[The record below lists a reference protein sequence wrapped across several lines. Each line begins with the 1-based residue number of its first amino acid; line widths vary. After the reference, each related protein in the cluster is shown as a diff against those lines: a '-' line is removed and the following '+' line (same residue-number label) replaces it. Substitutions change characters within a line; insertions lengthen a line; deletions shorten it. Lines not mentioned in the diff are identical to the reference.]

1 MKFSLQRRAVQHYAG
16 ILLVGLFAAAAAT
29 ISPSAWGAL
38 TVTKSFSPS
47 TIAANG
53 TTTLSIQ
60 IDNPNNNANGVAFTD
75 TYPANVQNA
84 ATPSVTSTCTNGIVT
99 AAAGGNSLQL
109 TGAQIVA
116 NGTCTV
122 TVQVTATA
130 AGSYANSVTVTSNN
144 RGNGSSSATLTVTAI
159 SASNSTVVAN
169 PTSVPADGTTTS
181 TITVTLKD
189 GAGNPVSGKTVTLSA
204 GSGSSTISPAS
215 GPSNASGVVTF
226 TVKDSVVES
235 VTYTATDT
243 TDGVT
248 ITQTATVAFTVTIPA
263 VSSFNVVEPGA
274 NAVTGKIFTKIA
286 GQNFALDI
294 VALDASNAIATGFT
308 GTVIV
313 EVVDNTSGG
322 ACSGLPLIA
331 AFTNQ
336 TFVSGNAGRHPLSS
350 PNTVAD
356 VYRNAK
362 VRIKYPTSSPTVI
375 SCSGDN
381 FAIRPA
387 SLSFSVT
394 DANRTTAGTT
404 NALSNT
410 AIAGTTVH
418 NAGQPFTITATAYN
432 GAGTPAVTSNY
443 NGSPTAVLTTCGGTA
458 CTGTTGTLTLGTW
471 SASGGTV
478 TTTTAGYN
486 DVGAFTLQLQD
497 STFAAVD
504 SGDGTPAAQLTVSS
518 TATGTGRFVP
528 DRFLVSATSI
538 TPRSDIAC
546 PGSSF
551 TYMNERMDA
560 LFTLTAVNAS
570 GATTTRYTG
579 SLARLDLT
587 NPSSFN
593 LGAINS
599 VASPTVFTVGGLSN
613 PLNTSLGSS
622 GTWTNGV
629 ASIITAVISVS
640 RNATANGPFDSFKL
654 GIAPSDPDS
663 VALDPA
669 ALNLDADNDSIN
681 ERALVGATAV
691 RFGRLRVLNSVGSEK
706 LDLQLPMRAEYFSGG
721 GFVINPSDSCTSIVP
736 GNISLGNYTPPGFS
750 GNMNATHISVS
761 GAFGSGA
768 ATLTL
773 TKPSPT
779 ASGSVDA
786 TVNLGAAGMSYLLGS
801 WTGSAFTENPT
812 ARASFGTFGT
822 GVPSQFIFFRENF

>member
-1 MKFSLQRRAVQHYAG
+1 MKHSLQRRAAQHYAG

-29 ISPSAWGAL
+29 LSPRAWGAL
-38 TVTKSFSPS
+38 TVTKTFSPS

-60 IDNPNNNANGVAFTD
+60 IDNPNQPANGVAFTD

-84 ATPSVTSTCTNGIVT
+84 AAPSVTNTCTNGIVT
-99 AAAGGNSLQL
+99 AAGGGNSLQL
-109 TGAQIVA
+109 TGAQITA

-130 AGSYANSVTVTSNN
+130 AGSYANSVTVTSQN
-144 RGNGSSSATLTVTAI
+144 RGSGSSSATLAVTAI
-159 SASNSTVVAN
+159 SASNSTVVAS

-189 GAGNPVSGKTVTLSA
+189 GAGNPVSGKTVTLAA

-226 TVKDSVVES
+226 TVKDSVAES

-243 TDGVT
+243 TDGIA
-248 ITQTATVAFTVTIPA
+248 ITQTATVTFTVFIS
-263 VSSFNVVEPGA
+263 VSSFNAVEPGA

-308 GTVIV
+308 GTVVV

-336 TFVSGNAGRHPLSS
+336 TFVSGDAGRHPLTS
-350 PNTVAD
+350 PNTVPN

-404 NALSNT
+404 NALNNT
-410 AIAGTTVH
+410 AISGTTVH
-418 NAGQPFTITATAYN
+418 NAGRPFTISATGFN

-458 CTGTTGTLTLGTW
+458 CTGTTGTLTPGTW

-478 TTTTAGYN
+478 TTTTASYS

-504 SGDGTPAAQLTVSS
+504 SGDGTPAAQLTISS
-518 TATGTGRFVP
+518 TATGAGRFVP

-560 LFTLTAVNAS
+560 KFTLTAVNAS
-570 GATTTRYTG
+570 GATTTLYTG

-587 NPSSFN
+587 NPSSFSF
-593 LGAINS
+593 GAIDGGPP
-599 VASPTVFTVGGLSN
+599 VTVLGGR
-613 PLNTSLGSS
+613 LNTSLGSS
-622 GTWTNGV
+622 GTWGSGV
-629 ASIITAVISVS
+629 ASVVAVISVN
-640 RNATANGPFDSFKL
+640 RNASPDGPFASFKL

-669 ALNLDADNDSIN
+669 ALNLDADNDGIN
-681 ERALVGATAV
+681 ERALVGTSAV
-691 RFGRLRVLNSVGSEK
+691 RFGRLRLLNSLGSEK
-706 LDLQLPMRAEYFSGG
+706 LDLPVTMRAEYFSGG
-721 GFVINPSDSCTSIVP
+721 GFVTNTSDNCTAISAA
-736 GNISLGNYTPPGFS
+736 NISLGNYV
-750 GNMNATHISVS
+750 GNLNGTNMGASHISVG
-761 GAFGSGA
+761 GAFASGVGS
-768 ATLTL
+768 LTL

-779 ASGSVDA
+779 ASGSVDVTA
-786 TVNLGAAGMSYLLGS
+786 NLGAAGMSYLLGS
-801 WTGSAFTENPT
+801 WTGSTYTENPT
-812 ARASFGTFGT
+812 ARGSFGTFGT
-822 GVPSQFIFFRENF
+822 GVPGQFIFFRENF